1 MMIMMILVDFYF
13 FTKKNIDF
21 NQKIFWSIKYM
32 IILIK
37 NFYSMNFVTPPLS
50 LTGSEIHVSKSFF
63 CETRRKLF
71 VSNQVC
77 FISLS
82 FIHSIGFNLN
92 MMDSHS
98 IHTFIYNVFVSRF
111 KTKSWKWKFF
121 FVSGT
126 YHSEIV
132 VCFPDETDWT
142 RKNFSK
148 KEESDSINIFFS
160 METIFLHS
168 IDYLYSGNLNYFWSD
183 KNFV

>member
-1 MMIMMILVDFYF
+1 MMIMMILVF
-13 FTKKNIDF
+13 
-21 NQKIFWSIKYM
+21 
-32 IILIK
+32 
-37 NFYSMNFVTPPLS
+37 
-50 LTGSEIHVSKSFF
+50 
-63 CETRRKLF
+63 
-71 VSNQVC
+71 
-77 FISLS
+77 FISLQKKTLISIRKFFDPLNTWSFWSKIFILWILSHHHWIRPVPKYMFQKVFSVKQGENFLFPIKSVSFHFHS
-82 FIHSIGFNLN
+82 FIRLDSIWIWW
-92 MMDSHS
+92 
-98 IHTFIYNVFVSRF
+98 IHIQYTHLFITFLFQNE
-111 KTKSWKWKFF
+111 KLKWKFF